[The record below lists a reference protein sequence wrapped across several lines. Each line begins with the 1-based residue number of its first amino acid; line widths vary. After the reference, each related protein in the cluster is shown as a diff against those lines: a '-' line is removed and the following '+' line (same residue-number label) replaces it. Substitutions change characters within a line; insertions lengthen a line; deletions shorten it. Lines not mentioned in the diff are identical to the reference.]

1 MEISPYMLTLLL
13 VYSFL
18 FGVFCGGVNDVFK
31 ITRALLGDGRELGGA
46 GYLYNKEI
54 FLVGKLSQNKKSP
67 LLPLLIFI
75 EDFILVVFI
84 GCGVVVL
91 NYYLNRG
98 QFRLYTLTAV
108 AAGFALYYFTVG
120 KLVALVFSRIVFL
133 VRAALAILLKLCLY
147 PIKLTFDVIKKIF
160 TAAVKKIRFAIEKR
174 RVMRYNKKEREAL
187 IEVSKSG
194 FMIEAEK
201 EGKTDEI

>member
-54 FLVGKLSQNKKSP
+54 FLVGKLPQNKKSP

-98 QFRLYTLTAV
+98 QFRLYTIVAV
-108 AAGFALYYFTVG
+108 LAGIAAYYFTVG
-120 KLVALVFSRIVFL
+120 RLV
-133 VRAALAILLKLCLY
+133 ILLSEAIIFF
-147 PIKLTFDVIKKIF
+147 IK
-160 TAAVKKIRFAIEKR
+160 AIRASSSF
-174 RVMRYNKKEREAL
+174 L
-187 IEVSKSG
+187 
-194 FMIEAEK
+194 
-201 EGKTDEI
+201 